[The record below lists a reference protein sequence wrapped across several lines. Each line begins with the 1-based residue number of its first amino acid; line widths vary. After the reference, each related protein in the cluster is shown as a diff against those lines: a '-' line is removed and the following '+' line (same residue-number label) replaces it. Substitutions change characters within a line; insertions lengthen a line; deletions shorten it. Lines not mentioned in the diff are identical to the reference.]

1 MEELRSL
8 LVHLDGGSHAAARL
22 VHARA
27 LAARFEARLSAL
39 FAVSPHFVPVP
50 LPAPGLGLPEAP
62 LVDEVNPRTR
72 RRARACFD
80 HVTET
85 SGWPVRWDEI
95 TGGDPVETFARRALY
110 ADLLVLGQHD
120 PWDDDARDMPR
131 DFVESVL
138 AASGT
143 PALVLPRDVT
153 AHAVVDAGC
162 ILVAWRPGREAAH
175 AVRGALPLLQ
185 RAREVHL
192 VNWSD
197 DEAVQR
203 LCLDE
208 LGEQLRLHAVEGLVR
223 HEGPP
228 PSDPGEALLALAAG
242 IGADLLV
249 MGCYGHHRA
258 RELMLGGTTRT
269 LLREARLPLLLAH

>member
-8 LVHLDGGSHAAARL
+8 LVHLDGGSHATARL
-22 VHARA
+22 AHARA

-39 FAVSPHFVPVP
+39 FAVSPHFVPAP

-72 RRARACFD
+72 RRAKACFD
-80 HVTET
+80 RVTET
-85 SGWPVRWDEI
+85 SGWPVRWEEI
-95 TGGDPVETFARRALY
+95 TGGDPVEAFARRALY

-120 PWDDDARDMPR
+120 PRDDDARDMPR

-138 AASGT
+138 AASGI
-143 PALVLPRDVT
+143 PALVLP
-153 AHAVVDAGC
+153 HDAATGADGGC

-175 AVRGALPLLQ
+175 AVRGAMPLLQ
-185 RAREVHL
+185 RAQEVHL

-197 DEAVQR
+197 DEGSQR
-203 LCLDE
+203 RCLDE
-208 LGEQLRLHAVEGLVR
+208 LTEQLRLHAVGGLVR
-223 HEGPP
+223 HAGPP
-228 PSDPGEALLALAAG
+228 PSDAGEALLALAGG

-249 MGCYGHHRA
+249 MGCYGHHRT

>member
-1 MEELRSL
+1 MEEFRSL
-8 LVHLDGGSHAAARL
+8 LVHIDGGAHAAARL
-22 VHARA
+22 MQARA

-50 LPAPGLGLPEAP
+50 LPTPGLGMPPAP
-62 LVDEVNPRTR
+62 LVDEIDPRTR

-80 HVTET
+80 RVTET
-85 SGWPVRWDEI
+85 SGWPVRWDEV
-95 TGGDPVETFARRALY
+95 TEGDPVAAFARRALY

-120 PWDDDARDMPR
+120 PRDDMAPDMPR

-143 PALVLPRDVT
+143 PALVLPHVEAPDVM
-153 AHAVVDAGC
+153 DLDRM
-162 ILVAWRPGREAAH
+162 LVAWRPGREAAH

-192 VNWSD
+192 VSWSD
-197 DEAVQR
+197 TGAGER
-203 LCLDE
+203 CCLDE
-208 LGEQLRLHAVEGLVR
+208 LSEQLRLHAVEGIVR

-228 PSDPGEALLALAAG
+228 PSDVGDALLALATG
-242 IGADLLV
+242 IGADVLV
-249 MGCYGHHRA
+249 MGCYGHGRT

-269 LLREARLPLLLAH
+269 VLREARLPLLMAH